1 MFFLAPHREMLDRA
15 LIKRLRDSDSE
26 EETEDAEDQSRK
38 PTADKPTDILTT
50 DGNTGPQVERK
61 TAAST

>member
-1 MFFLAPHREMLDRA
+1 MLDRA

-26 EETEDAEDQSRK
+26 EETEDVKDQSRK